1 MKCQNDALPFE
12 HFLMSLPQAS
22 AEAIFEI
29 SREIATANATVA
41 SRRRIEADNERVFER
56 FHIGRRRRSQGM
68 SRPAANPAAPARL
81 SHRPVQAAHGRLLLV
96 AGILPA
102 QEFDRWCI
110 EPHARIV
117 EKVRAEIPGA
127 RIIAFPRG
135 AGTAVRRF
143 APGPDS
149 STRPGWADGH
159 GGADS
164 GIREVQTDAW

>member
-1 MKCQNDALPFE
+1 
-12 HFLMSLPQAS
+12 MSLPQAS

-56 FHIGRRRRSQGM
+56 FHIGRRRAEEAKECHGRRQILPHP
-68 SRPAANPAAPARL
+68 RDCL
-81 SHRPVQAAHGRLLLV
+81 IDQVQAAHGRLLLV

-143 APGPDS
+143 APGPNS

>member
-1 MKCQNDALPFE
+1 
-12 HFLMSLPQAS
+12 MSLPQAS

-29 SREIATANATVA
+29 SREIATAKPTVA

-56 FHIGRRRRSQGM
+56 FHIGRQSRASTARRRSQGL

-81 SHRPVQAAHGRLLLV
+81 SHRPVQAAHGRSLLV

-102 QEFDRWCI
+102 QEFERWCI

-127 RIIAFPRG
+127 RIIGFPRG

-149 STRPGWADGH
+149 STPPRLGGWPRPC
-159 GGADS
+159 
-164 GIREVQTDAW
+164 IREVQTDAW